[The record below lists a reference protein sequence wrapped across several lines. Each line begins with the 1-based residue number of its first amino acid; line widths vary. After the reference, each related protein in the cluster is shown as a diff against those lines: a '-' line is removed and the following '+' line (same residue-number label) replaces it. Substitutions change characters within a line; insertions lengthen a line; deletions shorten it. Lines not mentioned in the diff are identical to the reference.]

1 MSEKIIDELQK
12 LYDNDRVGDFVQE
25 ICEYYVTKNS
35 YEDGSYENEIE
46 PPEIME
52 SSYILFSLQCRE
64 QILDELM
71 IVKKKYPL
79 VYSAV
84 SDFHNTLLI
93 NMDYRSLEKEK
104 AGVIA
109 GFMTGTTAEEVLLQ
123 VESNCLSSKNL
134 SEGLDKFF
142 SSINNNLYHT

>member
-12 LYDNDRVGDFVQE
+12 LYDNDRIGDLVQE
-25 ICEYYVTKNS
+25 ICEYYVTRNS
-35 YEDGSYENEIE
+35 YLDGSYENEIE

-52 SSYILFSLQCRE
+52 SSYILFCLQCRE

-71 IVKKKYPL
+71 LVKRKYPS
-79 VYSAV
+79 VYSAI
-84 SDFHNTLLI
+84 SGFHNTLLI

-104 AGVIA
+104 AKVIA
-109 GFMTGTTAEEVLLQ
+109 GFVKGTTADEVLRQ
-123 VESNCLSSKNL
+123 IESNCLSSKNL

-142 SSINNNLYHT
+142 SWIHSENH

>member
-12 LYDNDRVGDFVQE
+12 LYDNDRIGDLVQE
-25 ICEYYVTKNS
+25 ICEYYVTRNS
-35 YEDGSYENEIE
+35 YLDGSYENEIE

-52 SSYILFSLQCRE
+52 SSYILFCLQCRE

-71 IVKKKYPL
+71 LVKRKYPS
-79 VYSAV
+79 VYSAI

-104 AGVIA
+104 AKVIA
-109 GFMTGTTAEEVLLQ
+109 GFVKGTTADEVLRQ
-123 VESNCLSSKNL
+123 IESNCLSSKNL
-134 SEGLDKFF
+134 SKGLDKFF
-142 SSINNNLYHT
+142 SWIHSENH